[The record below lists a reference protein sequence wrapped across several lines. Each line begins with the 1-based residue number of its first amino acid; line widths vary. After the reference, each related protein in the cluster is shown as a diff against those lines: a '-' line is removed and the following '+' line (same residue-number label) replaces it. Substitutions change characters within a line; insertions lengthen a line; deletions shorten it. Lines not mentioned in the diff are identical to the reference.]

1 MANQNT
7 DETNVDDS
15 VINSTSEWIQNPEET
30 LKKGSKN
37 WLSRSIVVSSSS
49 ASRKINEL
57 EQQVK
62 VLGKRP
68 NIFELDDAEITAIA
82 GEDAATL
89 IRAAKSKAQSVLM
102 DAEKIA
108 QGIRETS
115 SAQLSATKEENKKLI
130 ETTNTEISQLKAEAE
145 KFVKELRIR
154 AQSEYEA
161 SDKEARRI
169 ILNATAEANDIV
181 EAAKAEELR
190 ITSEASKR
198 AEEWMT
204 RTRSEAQA
212 ESRRLSDEAQ
222 AERKRAIDN
231 VELQL
236 DSASRVAVEAAKVRR
251 SLASASTQLRQAL
264 DDALAVATEVEQKT
278 QAVTDK
284 TKSVKDGI

>member
-1 MANQNT
+1 MANQNI
-7 DETNVDDS
+7 DETTVDDS

-30 LKKGSKN
+30 LKKGSKS

-62 VLGKRP
+62 ALSKRP

-89 IRAAKSKAQSVLM
+89 IRAAKSKAQSVLLE
-102 DAEKIA
+102 AEKIA

-130 ETTNTEISQLKAEAE
+130 ETSNTEIARLNADAE

-154 AQSEYEA
+154 AQNEYEA
-161 SDKEARRI
+161 SDKEAKRI
-169 ILNATAEANDIV
+169 VLNATAEAHEIV

-190 ITSEASKR
+190 ITSESSKR
-198 AEEWMT
+198 AEEWMA

-212 ESRRLSDEAQ
+212 ESRRLSEEAQ

-231 VELQL
+231 VEIQL
-236 DSASRVAVEAAKVRR
+236 DSATRVAVEAAKVRR

>member
-7 DETNVDDS
+7 DETTVDDS
-15 VINSTSEWIQNPEET
+15 VINSTSEWIQDPEET
-30 LKKGSKN
+30 LKKGSKS

-62 VLGKRP
+62 ALGKRP

-89 IRAAKSKAQSVLM
+89 IRAAKSKAQSVLLE
-102 DAEKIA
+102 AEKIA

-130 ETTNTEISQLKAEAE
+130 ETTNTEIARLNTDAE
-145 KFVKELRIR
+145 KFIKELRIR
-154 AQSEYEA
+154 AQNEYDA
-161 SDKEARRI
+161 SDKEAKRI
-169 ILNATAEANDIV
+169 VLNATAEAHGIV
-181 EAAKAEELR
+181 EAAKSEELR
-190 ITSEASKR
+190 ITSESSKR
-198 AEEWMT
+198 AEEWMA

-212 ESRRLSDEAQ
+212 ESRRLSEEAQ

-231 VELQL
+231 VEIQL
-236 DSASRVAVEAAKVRR
+236 DSATRVAAEAAKVRR

-284 TKSVKDGI
+284 TASVKDGI